1 MKILLTG
8 GSGFI
13 GNNLKDYLSK
23 DYDVYEIRRKKTKNK
38 RINKVF
44 YYDGEIKKLLNFFK
58 STKPDIV
65 VHLASLFISEH
76 NSLNVTNL
84 VKDNILFSTQLLE
97 CCIQSGCKKFLNTG
111 TSWQNFKNKEYNPVN
126 LYSATKEAF
135 FDIIYYYHLA
145 HNVDCIN
152 LKLFD
157 TYGPKDKRKKL
168 FYHINL
174 AVKKKKSFDMTLGN
188 QKINILHV
196 NDICNGFLIAINLLM
211 KKDKVFK
218 TYALSANKL
227 ITLKALVKKY
237 LEINNLALKVNWGK
251 KNFKKREVMLPWT
264 KFELLPGWKQLIKL
278 ERGLKIK

>member
-97 CCIQSGCKKFLNTG
+97 C
-111 TSWQNFKNKEYNPVN
+111 
-126 LYSATKEAF
+126 
-135 FDIIYYYHLA
+135 
-145 HNVDCIN
+145 
-152 LKLFD
+152 
-157 TYGPKDKRKKL
+157 
-168 FYHINL
+168 
-174 AVKKKKSFDMTLGN
+174 
-188 QKINILHV
+188 
-196 NDICNGFLIAINLLM
+196 
-211 KKDKVFK
+211 
-218 TYALSANKL
+218 
-227 ITLKALVKKY
+227 
-237 LEINNLALKVNWGK
+237 
-251 KNFKKREVMLPWT
+251 
-264 KFELLPGWKQLIKL
+264 
-278 ERGLKIK
+278 